1 MDPVTASV
9 AAPEAELLRPPAD
22 QFVCRLLRLPV
33 EKPPARGG
41 AVRQAEVHR
50 AFSRSML
57 VSAARC
63 LLTYIVL
70 PFLAPLVGAARGV
83 GPWIGITLGVVA
95 IVFNVK
101 SIRRFWAADHRWRWA
116 YTAIGV
122 SVIALVCVLIASD
135 VAELL
140 G

>member
-1 MDPVTASV
+1 MTASV
-9 AAPEAELLRPPAD
+9 AAPEAPLVRPPAD

-33 EKPPARGG
+33 EKPPSRHHA
-41 AVRQAEVHR
+41 ARQAEVHK
-50 AFSRSML
+50 AFSKSML

-63 LLTYIVL
+63 VLTYLVL
-70 PFLAPLVGAARGV
+70 PFLAPLLGAAKGV
-83 GPWIGITLGVVA
+83 GPWIGIPLGVVA

-116 YTAIGV
+116 YTAIGT
-122 SVIALVCVLIASD
+122 SVIALLCVLIAGD

-140 G
+140 S